1 MSMQLG
7 FCNKKHA
14 GDAQTMPFRECS
26 LAHMENLFKFHRN
39 NVGEK
44 NSIIAAGEL
53 LLKLFISFE
62 QIQTYQRIS
71 YLPTYVCMSCNL
83 KCFYIKCS
91 SWDTCVL
98 HTSSQ
103 KIFYGAFR
111 IMQTA
116 ARIWCMKLIEI
127 VKPFRNGTT
136 ALTMC
141 NCIYIPIYIFG
152 IYIYRQ

>member
-1 MSMQLG
+1 MLG
-7 FCNKKHA
+7 MLKRCHF
-14 GDAQTMPFRECS
+14 
-26 LAHMENLFKFHRN
+26 ENALWRTWKIYS
-39 NVGEK
+39 
-44 NSIIAAGEL
+44 NSIGIMLVKKIQLSPPEL
-53 LLKLFISFE
+53 LLKNCSSFLNKSKHISG
-62 QIQTYQRIS
+62 S
-71 YLPTYVCMSCNL
+71 AAYLHVMQFK

-141 NCIYIPIYIFG
+141 NCIYIPIYIRH
-152 IYIYRQ
+152 IYL